1 MGHFF
6 DRLLSGGR
14 HGAGGHRGGH
24 GSQDRHRDGWGRS
37 PSQDYPTQNAGQR
50 VMTCGKC
57 GGDNPAD
64 ARFCAQ
70 CGEGL
75 GAREGTCAQCGGRVP
90 PGAKFCS
97 ACGKATA

>member
-14 HGAGGHRGGH
+14 HGAGGHHGGY
-24 GSQDRHRDGWGRS
+24 GSEGRHQGGWGRS
-37 PSQDYPTQNAGQR
+37 PAQDGPSPNVAQR
-50 VMTCGKC
+50 VMACGKC

-64 ARFCAQ
+64 AHFCAQ

-75 GAREGTCAQCGGRVP
+75 GARDRSCAQCGGRVL
-90 PGAKFCS
+90 PGAKFCT
-97 ACGKATA
+97 ACGKAAA